1 MLYHPPVLIKLF
13 ISIASFMAK
22 IHTFLM
28 LLDLCPTL
36 ILMFSLQKM
45 VDSAAKLINFW
56 MENAA
61 FHLFLKKLLILLLDS
76 GDLLL
81 RFTFFSQY
89 DVLFAKFINNL
100 LAYLVDW
107 HFASSTIIII
117 LRQMISTLLCFESVI
132 KRTILRIH
140 LGWRVG
146 IEIFLTTL
154 SRIIKVLHS
163 RYLLICFIV
172 LL

>member
-1 MLYHPPVLIKLF
+1 
-13 ISIASFMAK
+13 MAK

-100 LAYLVDW
+100 LAYLVD
-107 HFASSTIIII
+107 
-117 LRQMISTLLCFESVI
+117 
-132 KRTILRIH
+132 
-140 LGWRVG
+140 
-146 IEIFLTTL
+146 
-154 SRIIKVLHS
+154 
-163 RYLLICFIV
+163 
-172 LL
+172 